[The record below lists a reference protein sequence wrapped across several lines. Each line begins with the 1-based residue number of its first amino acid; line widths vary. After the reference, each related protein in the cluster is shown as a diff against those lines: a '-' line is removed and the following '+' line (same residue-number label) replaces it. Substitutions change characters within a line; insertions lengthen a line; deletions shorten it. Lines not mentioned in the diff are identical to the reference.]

1 MSTWDAFLVA
11 CAMMLVMEGALPFLS
26 PRRWRAVVEQ
36 ATRLRDGQL
45 RFIGLSSLIAGAAV
59 LLWVLG

>member
-1 MSTWDAFLVA
+1 
-11 CAMMLVMEGALPFLS
+11 
-26 PRRWRAVVEQ
+26 VVEQ